1 MAASTLAWIA
11 ISVFAL
17 GTILLTVRGALRT
30 SSLSS
35 FAVGNRDI
43 PAALVGLSLTAQLTS
58 VATFVINPGLV
69 FHYGL
74 AGLLGL
80 GVAAA
85 SGITLGLVVFT
96 ARFRRVGNQVAA
108 LTVPQWIGTRF
119 GSQRL
124 RASFSL
130 LSLGLV
136 TYAVLIVVALSIV
149 LGGLL
154 GLEPRTVAVA
164 LTVFVVSYVLIGGA
178 NTHAWTNAAQAVV
191 MLGVALLLIGWGL
204 PSLWRD
210 GGLLATIAAQDAN
223 LVTVT
228 NPASPYFRNL
238 LEVFG
243 CNFLVGLALV
253 CQPHIVSKALY
264 LRDERQVRTFLGVA
278 VVAGLVFLGVLVIGL
293 YARAVVPVTTPI
305 DEVVPAYIFL
315 SFPPLLQVVIGVGL
329 LCAGLSTLEGILL
342 ALTSIFS
349 IDVHPLLARWLPAS
363 LVGQGD
369 RAALRFGRAALAL
382 VAVVVILLARAQ
394 ITNPTGGSVAIFAQ
408 YGVYLLFTASFLP
421 LACGMFAPRL
431 QSTWV
436 GLGVAVSVLAYV
448 AVAALQ
454 LTAMHNNPAFL
465 ASCGIVSG
473 WAVLLTCAA
482 GAWIGGKVRARSTAG
497 RSTSPRPPA
506 LRPAPRPAL
515 RPALPP
521 APRRAAR

>member
-1 MAASTLAWIA
+1 MSASTLAWIA
-11 ISVFAL
+11 VSAFAL
-17 GTILLTVRGALRT
+17 VTIGFTIRGALRT
-30 SSLSS
+30 RSLSS

-58 VATFVINPGLV
+58 VATFVVNPGLV

-85 SGITLGLVVFT
+85 GGITLGLVVFT
-96 ARFRRVGNQVAA
+96 ARFRAIGNQVAA

-154 GLEPRTVAVA
+154 G
-164 LTVFVVSYVLIGGA
+164 
-178 NTHAWTNAAQAVV
+178 
-191 MLGVALLLIGWGL
+191 VALLLIGWGL
-204 PSLWRD
+204 PLLWRD
-210 GGLLATIAAQDAN
+210 GGLLTLLAAQDPN
-223 LVTVT
+223 LVTLT

-278 VVAGLVFLGVLVIGL
+278 VAAGLVFLGVLVIGL
-293 YARAVVPVTTPI
+293 YARAVVPAATPI
-305 DEVVPAYIFL
+305 DQVVPAYIFL
-315 SFPPLLQVVIGVGL
+315 SFPPLLQVVVGVGL

-349 IDVHPLLARWLPAS
+349 IDVHPLLSKVLPAR
-363 LVGQGD
+363 LLGTGD
-369 RAALRFGRAALAL
+369 RAALRFGRVALAA
-382 VAVVVILLARAQ
+382 VAVAVIVLARGQ
-394 ITNPTGGSVAIFAQ
+394 IADPTGGSVAIFAQ
-408 YGVYLLFTASFLP
+408 YGVYLLFTATFLP
-421 LACGMFAPRL
+421 LACGMFAPRVPR
-431 QSTWV
+431 QHIA
-436 GLGVAVSVLAYV
+436 LGVAVAVLAYV
-448 AVAALQ
+448 GVAALQ
-454 LTAMHNNPAFL
+454 ITAMHNNPAFL
-465 ASCGIVSG
+465 ATCGILGSWVVVG
-473 WAVLLTCAA
+473 A
-482 GAWIGGKVRARSTAG
+482 GQCQERIVAPGRA
-497 RSTSPRPPA
+497 
-506 LRPAPRPAL
+506 
-515 RPALPP
+515 ALPP
-521 APRRAAR
+521 GRTAQ

>member
-1 MAASTLAWIA
+1 MSASTLAWIA
-11 ISVFAL
+11 VSAFAL
-17 GTILLTVRGALRT
+17 VTIGFTIRGALRT
-30 SSLSS
+30 RSLSS

-58 VATFVINPGLV
+58 VATFVVNPGLV

-85 SGITLGLVVFT
+85 GGITLGLVVFT
-96 ARFRRVGNQVAA
+96 ARFRAIGNQVAA

-154 GLEPRTVAVA
+154 GVAPQTVAVV
-164 LTVFVVSYVLIGGA
+164 LTAFVVTYVLIGGA
-178 NTHAWTNAAQAVV
+178 NTHAWTNAAQALV

-204 PSLWRD
+204 PLLWRD
-210 GGLLATIAAQDAN
+210 GGLLTLLAAQDPN
-223 LVTVT
+223 LVTLT

-278 VVAGLVFLGVLVIGL
+278 VAAGLVFLGVLVIGL
-293 YARAVVPVTTPI
+293 YARAVVPAATPI
-305 DEVVPAYIFL
+305 DQVVPAYIFL
-315 SFPPLLQVVIGVGL
+315 SFPPLLQVVVGVGL

-349 IDVHPLLARWLPAS
+349 IDVHPLLSKVLPAR
-363 LVGQGD
+363 LLGTGD
-369 RAALRFGRAALAL
+369 RAALRFGRVALAA
-382 VAVVVILLARAQ
+382 VAVAVIVLARGQ
-394 ITNPTGGSVAIFAQ
+394 IADPTGGSVAIFAQ
-408 YGVYLLFTASFLP
+408 YGVYLLFTATFLP
-421 LACGMFAPRL
+421 LACGMFAPRVPR
-431 QSTWV
+431 QHIA
-436 GLGVAVSVLAYV
+436 LGVAVAVLAYV
-448 AVAALQ
+448 GVAALQ
-454 LTAMHNNPAFL
+454 ITAMHNNPAFL
-465 ASCGIVSG
+465 ATCGILGSWVVVG
-473 WAVLLTCAA
+473 A
-482 GAWIGGKVRARSTAG
+482 GQCQERIVAPGRA
-497 RSTSPRPPA
+497 
-506 LRPAPRPAL
+506 
-515 RPALPP
+515 ALPP
-521 APRRAAR
+521 GRTAQ